1 MQVLTY
7 AVGNSIK
14 KTDDNFKAVQVQ
26 GTAIVDGLN
35 RDKLT
40 VYQALLHTTVVKECL
55 NAAAETLLEG
65 KQRDELC
72 EKIKQI
78 PMWAATTTRKSEMLS
93 DDTLSQLHAA
103 VQSAPSLAIDESSD
117 VTDNAQLLVYVRLFH
132 QDKKDLW
139 GPVGSNTTWDTV
151 LLTWSEGLMLFLFLF
166 EM

>member
-1 MQVLTY
+1 VQVLTY

-55 NAAAETLLEG
+55 NAAAETLFEG

-78 PMWAATTTRKSEMLS
+78 PM
-93 DDTLSQLHAA
+93 
-103 VQSAPSLAIDESSD
+103 
-117 VTDNAQLLVYVRLFH
+117 
-132 QDKKDLW
+132 
-139 GPVGSNTTWDTV
+139 
-151 LLTWSEGLMLFLFLF
+151 
-166 EM
+166 

>member
-55 NAAAETLLEG
+55 NAAAETLFEG

-78 PMWAATTTRKSEMLS
+78 PMWVATTTRKSEMLS
-93 DDTLSQLHAA
+93 DDALSQLDVA

-117 VTDNAQLLVYVRLFH
+117 VTDNA
-132 QDKKDLW
+132 
-139 GPVGSNTTWDTV
+139 
-151 LLTWSEGLMLFLFLF
+151 
-166 EM
+166 